1 MKVTK
6 KFEPYSFGAMI
17 ENIDLSADLTAD
29 QISQIRSVWIDNQ
42 VVFFPNQKLTNEQF
56 ARFARYFGD
65 YGEDPY
71 LRAMPEHN
79 HIVEVKRSKKE
90 KTSPFGGTWHS
101 DWSFLNNPPAMT
113 LLYSKIIPPV
123 GGDTLFAST
132 KDACTELSSALRE
145 QVKNLSGIH
154 SAMLPYADNGFYATE
169 SEERSMDIVT
179 SKEARATQR
188 HPVIKKHNESNF
200 ETLFVNP
207 VYTVGIDNKDDIEAG
222 TILSSLYEHIL
233 QDRFIYRHKWDEDT
247 LLMWDNRSVMHMA
260 EGGYDGY
267 DRLLHRITIA
277 G

>member
-6 KFEPYSFGAMI
+6 KLEPYSFGAKI
-17 ENIDLSADLTAD
+17 EYIDLSAELTAD
-29 QISQIRSVWIDNQ
+29 QISQIRNVWIDNQ
-42 VVFFPNQKLTNEQF
+42 VVFFPNQKLTNEEF

-90 KTSPFGGTWHS
+90 KSSPFGGTWHS

-132 KDACTELSSALRE
+132 KDACSELSSTLRE
-145 QVKNLSGIH
+145 QVKSLSGIH

-179 SKEARATQR
+179 SKEARATQK
-188 HPVIKKHNESNF
+188 HPVIKKHNESNL

-207 VYTVGIDNKDDIEAG
+207 VYTVGIDDKDDIEAG

-233 QDRFIYRHKWDEDT
+233 QDKFIYRHKWDEDT

-260 EGGYDGY
+260 EGGYDGH

>member
-6 KFEPYSFGAMI
+6 KFESYSFGAKI
-17 ENIDLSADLTAD
+17 ENIDLSAELTAD
-29 QISQIRSVWIDNQ
+29 QISQIRNVWIDNQ

-79 HIVEVKRSKKE
+79 HIVEVKRSKEE

-101 DWSFLNNPPAMT
+101 DWSFLNKPPAMT

>member
-1 MKVTK
+1 
-6 KFEPYSFGAMI
+6 
-17 ENIDLSADLTAD
+17 
-29 QISQIRSVWIDNQ
+29 
-42 VVFFPNQKLTNEQF
+42 
-56 ARFARYFGD
+56 
-65 YGEDPY
+65 
-71 LRAMPEHN
+71 
-79 HIVEVKRSKKE
+79 
-90 KTSPFGGTWHS
+90 
-101 DWSFLNNPPAMT
+101 MT

-132 KDACTELSSALRE
+132 KDACSELSSTLRE
-145 QVKNLSGIH
+145 QVKSLSGIH

-179 SKEARATQR
+179 SKDARATQK
-188 HPVIKKHNESNF
+188 HPVIKKHNESNL

-207 VYTVGIDNKDDIEAG
+207 VYTVGIDDKDDMEAG

-233 QDRFIYRHKWDEDT
+233 QDKFIYRHKWDEDT

-260 EGGYDGY
+260 EGGYDGH